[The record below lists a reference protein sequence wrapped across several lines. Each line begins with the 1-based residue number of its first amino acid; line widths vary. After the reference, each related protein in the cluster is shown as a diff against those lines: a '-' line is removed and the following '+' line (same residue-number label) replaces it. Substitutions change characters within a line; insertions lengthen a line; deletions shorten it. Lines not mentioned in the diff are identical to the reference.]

1 MMDDLRL
8 DDAVVSGELDK
19 HAWVDIKL
27 ANPSDGRFC
36 ICEHEATM
44 LIIHLAT
51 VFDIDLKF
59 LKKDN
64 EI

>member
-1 MMDDLRL
+1 MQDLGL
-8 DDAVVSGELDK
+8 DDAEVSGELDENG
-19 HAWVDIKL
+19 WVGIKL
-27 ANPSDGRFC
+27 DNPDDSEFSIGQ
-36 ICEHEATM
+36 HEATM